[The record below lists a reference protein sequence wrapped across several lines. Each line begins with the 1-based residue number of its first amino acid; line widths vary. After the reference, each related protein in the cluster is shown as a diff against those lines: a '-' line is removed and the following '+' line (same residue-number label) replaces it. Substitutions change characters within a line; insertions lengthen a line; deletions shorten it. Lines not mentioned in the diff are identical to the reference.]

1 VAHVREACTGYRRG
15 SPDLALPGEPRPE
28 YAPGAGR
35 LQRYQAKAAEMQVG
49 VRTVERW
56 AARLERDGPAGLV
69 DERHLRRRA
78 PQGGADA
85 RWLEMARTVLAEHAD
100 ASTPTQDLIL
110 ARTAARLDAEH
121 GAGTV
126 PLPGRT
132 RTRALLREITRGTS
146 AFGGAKARRE
156 IAGRPAAP
164 YGRLEATRPGEYLLL
179 DTTRL
184 DVFAMDPVTL
194 RWVQAELTI
203 AMDLFDRCITGL
215 RLTSVSTKAIDAAAV
230 LFESVRPLPEP
241 AAGRADA
248 RPPYH
253 GLPGQVIIDAS
264 MLAGPDGMPLL
275 PSVAAETVVVDRGKI
290 YLSEHLMSACA
301 RLGISVQPAR
311 VYQATD
317 KAALERF
324 FRTLREQLLA
334 ALPGYKG
341 PDVYRRGKNPEQQAF
356 YFLHELERIVRRWT
370 AECYHRQPHDGLCLP
385 QVPGLQLCPLEMFAH
400 GAARAGF
407 LQVPARADLV
417 FDFLKAEWRTIQ
429 HYGVEIGGLRYDG
442 PALNGHRNQT
452 SPYGGEHAGRWPLR
466 VDPGDVSRVWF
477 QEPDDGSWN
486 ALKWEH
492 ADALGAPFSS
502 EALDYARQLAAAA
515 HRLGEADLAE
525 PSAATG
531 VPAQALAGMTLARYQ
546 GTGLAEVAAQPG
558 LPSVPRWWRHLAGS
572 RYCPRCLAANG
583 GRWMLAWRIPWAFA
597 CTGCQALLADACPD
611 CGRRHRRTRAP
622 GGPAGPAAA
631 TSPACRCRP
640 GCRQPAPLPAAATPP
655 PRRPSRC
662 PQAGTCSPPSSTS
675 TPSSPRC
682 CPRKAG
688 RPRQPPCGSTWT
700 TPARSPAPPSQPPAT
715 QQASPPPSPR
725 SWRSSARGQDQ

>member
-1 VAHVREACTGYRRG
+1 MDDGMRVQLSVGARVTYDGQGWEVAELAPPSVLLAGPAGTLRRVSISHLLAAPGTCTGDSSGAERPADAGLRLASLSNAELAQLRERVAHVREACTGYRNG

-69 DERHLRRRA
+69 DERRVRRRA

-85 RWLEMARTVLAEHAD
+85 RWLAMARTVLAEHAD
-100 ASTPTQDLIL
+100 ASTPTQDLVL

-121 GAGTV
+121 GTGTV
-126 PLPGRT
+126 PLPGKTQARV
-132 RTRALLREITRGTS
+132 LLREITRGTS

-164 YGRLEATRPGEYLLL
+164 YGRLEATRPGEYVLL

-203 AMDLFDRCITGL
+203 AMDLYDRCITGL
-215 RLTSVSTKAIDAAAV
+215 RLTPVSTKAVDAAAV

-241 AAGRADA
+241 DAGWADV
-248 RPPYH
+248 RHPYH
-253 GLPGQVIIDAS
+253 GLPGQVVVDVS
-264 MLAGPDGMPLL
+264 MLAGPDGTPLL
-275 PSVAAETVVVDRGKI
+275 PSVAAETVLVDHGKI

-356 YFLHELERIVRRWT
+356 YFLHELERIVRQWT
-370 AECYHRQPHDGLCLP
+370 AECYHRQPHDGLRLP
-385 QVPGLQLCPLEMFAH
+385 EVPGLQLSPLEMFAH

-407 LQVPARADLV
+407 LQVPARPDLV
-417 FDFLKAEWRTIQ
+417 FDFLKVEWRTVQ
-429 HYGVEIGGLRYDG
+429 HYGVEVGGLRYDG
-442 PALNGHRNQT
+442 PALNGHRNQA
-452 SPYGGEHAGRWPLR
+452 SPYGGEHAGRWPVR

-477 QEPDDGSWN
+477 QDPDDGSWHP
-486 ALKWEH
+486 LKWEH

-515 HRLGEADLAE
+515 HRFPDTRRALAE
-525 PSAATG
+525 LLEQWGSGLAGDRAGRRMALRLSEQRLRLVPPPPAEAPG
-531 VPAQALAGMTLARYQ
+531 VPEPSRREGGDGDSGATL
-546 GTGLAEVAAQPG
+546 PG
-558 LPSVPRWWRHLAGS
+558 QEH
-572 RYCPRCLAANG
+572 G
-583 GRWMLAWRIPWAFA
+583 GEPGDFY
-597 CTGCQALLADACPD
+597 ADAME
-611 CGRRHRRTRAP
+611 
-622 GGPAGPAAA
+622 
-631 TSPACRCRP
+631 SV
-640 GCRQPAPLPAAATPP
+640 
-655 PRRPSRC
+655 
-662 PQAGTCSPPSSTS
+662 
-675 TPSSPRC
+675 
-682 CPRKAG
+682 
-688 RPRQPPCGSTWT
+688 
-700 TPARSPAPPSQPPAT
+700 
-715 QQASPPPSPR
+715 
-725 SWRSSARGQDQ
+725 